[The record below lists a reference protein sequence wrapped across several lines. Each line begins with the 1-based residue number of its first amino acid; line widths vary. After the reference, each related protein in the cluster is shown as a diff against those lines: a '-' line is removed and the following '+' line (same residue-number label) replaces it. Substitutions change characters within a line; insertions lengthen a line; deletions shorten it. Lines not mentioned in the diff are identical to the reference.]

1 MIKIMTNIKQLIL
14 TLVALLAVT
23 TGAWAADVLN
33 IVVSG
38 TSATIKYDG
47 NSSNNP
53 YLSEIGWEQSGDPW
67 DMYFE
72 IRTNITTVTIDGSCK
87 NFSGTSLNS
96 LFSGFSGLTTINGLE
111 NLNTVG
117 VQNMASMFDRCS
129 SLTSLDLS
137 SWNTASVTTMSVMF
151 TGCSKLTSLDLSSWN
166 TENVEMTY
174 STFSE
179 CSELTTVDLSGW
191 NTAKV
196 VNTNYMFGKCPK
208 LENIYVGDG
217 WSTAA
222 VTTSNNMF
230 KGCTKL
236 LSMNTANPA
245 TDKTNAHTGDGGYLK
260 VKPAAPACIEVN
272 GPTIVEGKPQWTF
285 EMPAGNV
292 ELQVEY
298 WPGML
303 VKPTNLVG
311 GTLSVEG
318 LGLGTTSF
326 TAPSEWDHNST
337 KLTSGHFEGFKSVTE
352 EEAKTWPG
360 VPATGKVAL
369 FYNYDETEQKWD
381 MIYFKDGAISQ
392 NFKGEPQQ
400 LATIYNLTDFSFS
413 VFYTTG
419 MQMPAGFE
427 KDDEGNIYVKKDTK
441 FTVIATPA
449 EGYHLVSWSDDATI
463 KELERE
469 FTMTDDD
476 FTVTATF
483 SDEYDLAFE
492 AANANTIEAG
502 KATVK
507 VGDAAATVTEGKL
520 QGVKM
525 GSKVTITAKQG
536 YKFRKVEAKK
546 GGAATLATALENG
559 ATVVIAFKYRD
570 DGTCTFTNNNGTFT
584 FVSGTGQLGGGN
596 GPKQLSVENGKLIF
610 KGSGTNSFT
619 DRWSWYGFQVT
630 FDPTANTYEV
640 WKGSYLDVGSF
651 TSISVNGTDIT
662 DQLSELK

>member
-1 MIKIMTNIKQLIL
+1 MIHLKKSLL
-14 TLVALLAVT
+14 TLVALFAIS
-23 TGAWAADVLN
+23 TGAWAEDLYEEFTTNTGASVYTGEHFKITPYALGVGGNDGFCIEYN
-33 IVVSG
+33 FP
-38 TSATIKYDG
+38 ATIEALNGEKITKVEFTGNDIEDLRSDG
-47 NSSNNP
+47 V
-53 YLSEIGWEQSGDPW
+53 
-67 DMYFE
+67 
-72 IRTNITTVTIDGSCK
+72 TVTYNGNVATVSDV
-87 NFSGTSLNS
+87 NATSL
-96 LFSGFSGLTTINGLE
+96 TIYAVNYIYIRA
-111 NLNTVG
+111 V
-117 VQNMASMFDRCS
+117 
-129 SLTSLDLS
+129 
-137 SWNTASVTTMSVMF
+137 
-151 TGCSKLTSLDLSSWN
+151 
-166 TENVEMTY
+166 
-174 STFSE
+174 
-179 CSELTTVDLSGW
+179 
-191 NTAKV
+191 KV
-196 VNTNYMFGKCPK
+196 YYT
-208 LENIYVGDG
+208 
-217 WSTAA
+217 
-222 VTTSNNMF
+222 
-230 KGCTKL
+230 
-236 LSMNTANPA
+236 
-245 TDKTNAHTGDGGYLK
+245 
-260 VKPAAPACIEVN
+260 APAPAGIDLT
-272 GPTIVEGKPQWTF
+272 PDATRKIWTLDA
-285 EMPAGNV
+285 MPAGNV

-298 WPGML
+298 YPGML
-303 VKPTNLVG
+303 IKPTNLVG

-337 KLTSGHFEGFKSVTE
+337 RLTSSHFEGFKSVTE
-352 EEAKTWPG
+352 EEAKAWPG

-381 MIYFKDGAISQ
+381 MIYFKDGAFDQIH
-392 NFKGEPQQ
+392 KGQYQQ
-400 LATIYNLTDFSFS
+400 LATIYNLLDFNFS

-427 KDDEGNIYVKKDTK
+427 KDDDGNIYVKKDTK
-441 FTVIATPA
+441 FTVIAKPA
-449 EGYHLVSWSDDATI
+449 EGYHLVSWSDDAEN

-525 GSKVTITAKQG
+525 GSKVTITAKEG

-640 WKGSYLDVGSF
+640 WKGSDLDVASF

>member
-1 MIKIMTNIKQLIL
+1 VTQKKKETIKNNKIMIHLKKSLL
-14 TLVALLAVT
+14 TLVALFAIS
-23 TGAWAADVLN
+23 TGAWAEDLYEEFTTNTGASVYTGEHFKITPYALGVGGNDGFCIEYN
-33 IVVSG
+33 FP
-38 TSATIKYDG
+38 ATIEALNGEKITKVEFTGNDIEDLRSDG
-47 NSSNNP
+47 V
-53 YLSEIGWEQSGDPW
+53 
-67 DMYFE
+67 
-72 IRTNITTVTIDGSCK
+72 TVTYNGNVATVSDV
-87 NFSGTSLNS
+87 NATSL
-96 LFSGFSGLTTINGLE
+96 TIYAVNYIYIRA
-111 NLNTVG
+111 V
-117 VQNMASMFDRCS
+117 
-129 SLTSLDLS
+129 
-137 SWNTASVTTMSVMF
+137 
-151 TGCSKLTSLDLSSWN
+151 
-166 TENVEMTY
+166 
-174 STFSE
+174 
-179 CSELTTVDLSGW
+179 
-191 NTAKV
+191 KV
-196 VNTNYMFGKCPK
+196 YYT
-208 LENIYVGDG
+208 
-217 WSTAA
+217 
-222 VTTSNNMF
+222 
-230 KGCTKL
+230 
-236 LSMNTANPA
+236 
-245 TDKTNAHTGDGGYLK
+245 
-260 VKPAAPACIEVN
+260 APAPAGIDLT
-272 GPTIVEGKPQWTF
+272 PDATRKIWTLDA
-285 EMPAGNV
+285 MPAGNV

-298 WPGML
+298 YPGML
-303 VKPTNLVG
+303 IKPTNLVG

-337 KLTSGHFEGFKSVTE
+337 RLTSSHFEGFKSVTE
-352 EEAKTWPG
+352 EEAKAWPG

-381 MIYFKDGAISQ
+381 MIYFKDGAFDQIH
-392 NFKGEPQQ
+392 KGQYQQ
-400 LATIYNLTDFSFS
+400 LATIYNLLDFNFS

-427 KDDEGNIYVKKDTK
+427 KDDDGNIYVKKDTK
-441 FTVIATPA
+441 FTVIAKPA
-449 EGYHLVSWSDDATI
+449 EGYHLVSWSDDAEN

-525 GSKVTITAKQG
+525 GSKVTITAKEG

-640 WKGSYLDVGSF
+640 WKGSDLDVASF

>member
-14 TLVALLAVT
+14 TLVALFAMT
-23 TGAWAADVLN
+23 AGAWADGKVY
-33 IVVSG
+33 
-38 TSATIKYDG
+38 TSAVDITALQVGDILAEGASITGSGSIIFDNNRVKVNGTLQTDG
-47 NSSNNP
+47 FCYLYTNDFDSFGAEGVISLKNN
-53 YLSEIGWEQSGDPW
+53 
-67 DMYFE
+67 
-72 IRTNITTVTIDGSCK
+72 
-87 NFSGTSLNS
+87 
-96 LFSGFSGLTTINGLE
+96 
-111 NLNTVG
+111 
-117 VQNMASMFDRCS
+117 
-129 SLTSLDLS
+129 
-137 SWNTASVTTMSVMF
+137 TTMSPVDKDNNDGNAWEVTQVSF
-151 TGCSKLTSLDLSSWN
+151 A
-166 TENVEMTY
+166 ENNNRINIQGITY
-174 STFSE
+174 
-179 CSELTTVDLSGW
+179 
-191 NTAKV
+191 
-196 VNTNYMFGKCPK
+196 
-208 LENIYVGDG
+208 
-217 WSTAA
+217 
-222 VTTSNNMF
+222 
-230 KGCTKL
+230 
-236 LSMNTANPA
+236 
-245 TDKTNAHTGDGGYLK
+245 
-260 VKPAAPACIEVN
+260 APAGIEVN

-298 WPGML
+298 YPGML
-303 VKPTNLVG
+303 IKPTNLVG

-337 KLTSGHFEGFKSVTE
+337 RLTSSHFEGFKSVTE
-352 EEAKTWPG
+352 EEAKAWPG

-381 MIYFKDGAISQ
+381 MIYFKDGAFDQIH
-392 NFKGEPQQ
+392 KGQYQQ
-400 LATIYNLTDFSFS
+400 LATIYNLLDFNFS

-427 KDDEGNIYVKKDTK
+427 KDDDGNIYVKKDTK
-441 FTVIATPA
+441 FTVIAKPA
-449 EGYHLVSWSDDATI
+449 EGYHLVSWSDDAEN

-525 GSKVTITAKQG
+525 GSKVTITAKEG

-640 WKGSYLDVGSF
+640 WKGSDLDVASF